1 MSCSRFLGDLLLSSR
16 YFPPLFACP
25 PHEMWKEVHI
35 PDAYINGVAVMVVRV
50 VLLSARPLIV
60 SRTLAEEVQD
70 EDVSDLRGKIQILR
84 DRLDVSVNSPTA
96 YTCVQ

>member
-1 MSCSRFLGDLLLSSR
+1 
-16 YFPPLFACP
+16 
-25 PHEMWKEVHI
+25 
-35 PDAYINGVAVMVVRV
+35 MVVRV
-50 VLLSARPLIV
+50 VLLSARPLVV